1 MASQPQLYHLQQP
14 GEPGCC
20 MEFGISRRPA
30 ALQFPLGHPA
40 VVSVIPG
47 ARSAAELQQNLAAL
61 RETHSQRFLG

>member
-1 MASQPQLYHLQQP
+1 
-14 GEPGCC
+14 